1 MEEELIGKG
10 RRGLVYKTKYR
21 GKDAVIKVENPKS
34 KAFERIQNEAH
45 WLKILNRHS
54 IGPKFYKLEDGLLIR
69 EYVEGDLILDF
80 LEKSSKK
87 RIIPILKDIFLQ
99 CRKMDRMKVNKLEM
113 HKPVK
118 HILVGKKPVMI
129 DFERCHITNKPKNVT
144 QFSQFLISKQVKPM
158 LIQKGIPFDTEEA
171 IEANK
176 EYKSK
181 LSEKKFKAILEK
193 FGLTS

>member
-1 MEEELIGKG
+1 MAEELVGKG

-21 GKDAVIKVENPKS
+21 GKDAVIKVENPQS
-34 KAFERIQNEAH
+34 KAFERIENEAH

-54 IGPKFYKLEDGLLIR
+54 IGPKFYKLEKGSLIR

-80 LEKSSKK
+80 LENGSKK
-87 RIIPILKDIFLQ
+87 KTIAVLKDIFMQ
-99 CRKMDRMKVNKLEM
+99 CRKMDRLRVNKLEM

-118 HILVGKKPVMI
+118 HILVGNKPVMI
-129 DFERCHITNKPKNVT
+129 DFERCHITQKPKNVT
-144 QFSQFLISKQVKPM
+144 QFSQFLISKQVKP
-158 LIQKGIPFDTEEA
+158 LLLKKGLYFETEEV

-176 EYKSK
+176 DYKNK
-181 LSEKKFKAILEK
+181 PSEKGFENILEK